1 MDGLATQTIRA
12 SIKFIY
18 CQALAC
24 KFYGIKKFNDST
36 APNKNLN
43 DIIKVFEHAGFKVNT
58 EFVDSNNEQEKYH
71 AIFIRK
77 VQNDKQ

>member
-1 MDGLATQTIRA
+1 MVL
-12 SIKFIY
+12 
-18 CQALAC
+18 
-24 KFYGIKKFNDST
+24 
-36 APNKNLN
+36 KNLN

-77 VQNDKQ
+77 VQNDK